1 MPRRLSL
8 AAEKGA
14 DIRRRAMRGLA
25 DSYLRIRAKGV
36 PIRRG
41 GPAKVPGTL
50 REERRRLLICIGVET
65 FDTSRPNIARVYDYW
80 LGGKDNFAADRDLA
94 EKIYAINPLVAEM
107 VRANRAFVVA
117 AVTRA
122 AQAGVTQFLDLGA
135 GLPTHPSTDEAA
147 REINPGARIAY
158 VDNDPIVVSHA
169 RALLA
174 SRPGVAAAAA
184 DLTDAAAVLADPGV
198 SQVIDPGRP
207 VCVIMACVLHF
218 FDATKAQAV
227 TAAYLDCA
235 AAGSWVATSVVHI
248 ASQRMQALPSSHY
261 TAGTFIN
268 HGERDMVGWLAGWD
282 MITPGIGEAHRWVS
296 GIGGTPSSADS
307 YVLCAAASKPR
318 SR

>member
-1 MPRRLSL
+1 ME
-8 AAEKGA
+8 A
-14 DIRRRAMRGLA
+14 
-25 DSYLRIRAKGV
+25 
-36 PIRRG
+36 
-41 GPAKVPGTL
+41 
-50 REERRRLLICIGVET
+50 

-94 EKIYAINPLVAEM
+94 EKIYTINPLVAEM
-107 VRANRAFVVA
+107 ARANRAFVVT

-147 REINPGARIAY
+147 REVNPSARVAY
-158 VDNDPIVVSHA
+158 VDNDPIVVCHA

-174 SRPGVAAAAA
+174 SRPGVAAATANLA
-184 DLTDAAAVLADPGV
+184 DAATVLADPQV
-198 SQVIDPGRP
+198 RQVIDPGRP

-227 TAAYLDCA
+227 TAAYLDWA
-235 AAGSWVATSVVHI
+235 AAGSWIATSVVRI
-248 ASQRMQALPSSHY
+248 ASERMQALPSSDY

-268 HGERDMVGWLAGWD
+268 HGERDIAGWLAGWD
-282 MITPGIGEAHRWVS
+282 MIPPGIGEAHRWVS
-296 GIGGTPSSADS
+296 RIGGAPSSADS

>member
-1 MPRRLSL
+1 MES
-8 AAEKGA
+8 
-14 DIRRRAMRGLA
+14 
-25 DSYLRIRAKGV
+25 
-36 PIRRG
+36 
-41 GPAKVPGTL
+41 
-50 REERRRLLICIGVET
+50 
-65 FDTSRPNIARVYDYW
+65 FDTSQPNIARVYDYW

-94 EKIYAINPLVAEM
+94 EKIHAINPLVAGM
-107 VRANRAFVVA
+107 VHANRAFVVA

-147 REINPGARIAY
+147 RKADPSAQVAY

-169 RALLA
+169 QALLA

-184 DLTDAAAVLADPGV
+184 DLADATAVLADPGV
-198 SQVIDPGRP
+198 RQVIDPDRP

-227 TAAYLDCA
+227 TAAYMDWA
-235 AAGSWVATSVVHI
+235 AAGSWIATSVVHI
-248 ASQRMQALPSSHY
+248 ASERMQALPSSDY

-268 HGERDMVGWLAGWD
+268 HGERDMSGWLAGWD
-282 MITPGIGEAHRWVS
+282 MIPPGIGEARRWVS
-296 GIGGTPSSADS
+296 GIGSAPSSADS